1 MPVWAVG
8 LRLRL
13 TPPAR
18 ESLRASEGG
27 RRLLPG
33 RGVIRPDDRHHL

>member
-8 LRLRL
+8 FRLRL
-13 TPPAR
+13 TRPTR
-18 ESLRASEGG
+18 GSLRASEGG
-27 RRLLPG
+27 RRLLLG